1 MTILSVLLLAAA
13 VVLVLIGQILKRRQV
28 EASWQLQEKL
38 SDAAKKDPDG
48 DGDSA
53 RDSDWDAMWDE
64 ADAQIDE
71 DFYHLLATTS
81 NVFRGIAVLLAI
93 GAVAVFVI
101 SRF

>member
-13 VVLVLIGQILKRRQV
+13 VVLVLIGQILKRRQA
-28 EASWQLQEKL
+28 EASWQIQDKL
-38 SDAAKKDPDG
+38 SAAAKNDPDG
-48 DGDSA
+48 DDA
-53 RDSDWDAMWDE
+53 QDSDWDAMWDE

-81 NVFRGIAVLLAI
+81 NVFRGIAVLLAM